1 MDEIKKKDQSY
12 YILTDDTTTYII
24 IRDLKLKQSD
34 IKIKDYKNLTLVF
47 DFENLTKKLE
57 PKKLRD
63 FIDINNKPKNII
75 IKNCVV
81 QNISNFFENLDLD
94 LDLLY
99 ISDELYCMS
108 PNLQILF
115 ENVKVKKF
123 VLKKMKI
130 NSKFQLNKFLEF
142 ILKIGCEKL
151 YLEDIYIEL
160 LIKKNKEDK
169 NYNELEQYITFE
181 NGAFYIIK
189 NEEKK
194 ELNIRKLKMKD
205 CPLFAINDDTF
216 KNINN
221 NKEISI
227 DIDENSLL
235 NPNIILKFKVKE
247 GYSDICFDLDSYKI
261 NEDENN
267 DYIKCIEYIFK
278 IIIDNKD
285 NIKFNKIKFK
295 NFDITKY
302 EYITGENLTFIKEKN
317 WIFNKEEEE
326 KKKKFEEFEETIKKK
341 IKNNLDKLSD
351 VKELR
356 FDNCSNHFIQLI
368 LLLISNNNKSEY
380 NLDYLKIKKC
390 GKEYLDLTNI
400 LSLNI
405 KKFILFD
412 NPLKIDHENENLGKI
427 ENLTIKINS
436 LEHYCKSNNLDYY
449 RTIEIIVDL
458 ISNEN
463 FNKNLCFEMNAL
475 PVIMTFLV
483 ASKLEQNLNSK
494 NKNIPIY
501 FEFLPENLE
510 NEVDESKKMT
520 TIKNGII
527 KRDQIIKES
536 FKLKGLDEKM
546 TITLKKNNIKN
557 KLENYENYYYMVKTL
572 ERGKHLKS
580 DFGRDIFNLS
590 DDYKRFFYYNKIN
603 NIKFENCLFSN
614 FASLRLNPNQIS
626 ETIIDLIRET
636 HKNYSFDMK
645 SLKEI
650 FFKNKFAED
659 LTFIIKYLSLKDNQV
674 ISSDII
680 EFIKNFGIFLDN
692 LMYLFDRFN
701 KYSNNITLVFHNI
714 KERKEFYC
722 LISILMVIL
731 DQKNFEQKTYYF
743 HEKENKFR
751 LPSQKE
757 LIKKIGGYF
766 IKKVD
771 ENEQEICS
779 TIFNYY
785 YTSDEEKEMFGDFE
799 NKKKYITF
807 GSYKFQ
813 IDYEFCKEWDI
824 IMK

>member
-341 IKNNLDKLSD
+341 N
-351 VKELR
+351 
-356 FDNCSNHFIQLI
+356 
-368 LLLISNNNKSEY
+368 
-380 NLDYLKIKKC
+380 
-390 GKEYLDLTNI
+390 
-400 LSLNI
+400 
-405 KKFILFD
+405 
-412 NPLKIDHENENLGKI
+412 
-427 ENLTIKINS
+427 
-436 LEHYCKSNNLDYY
+436 
-449 RTIEIIVDL
+449 
-458 ISNEN
+458 
-463 FNKNLCFEMNAL
+463 
-475 PVIMTFLV
+475 
-483 ASKLEQNLNSK
+483 
-494 NKNIPIY
+494 
-501 FEFLPENLE
+501 
-510 NEVDESKKMT
+510 
-520 TIKNGII
+520 
-527 KRDQIIKES
+527 
-536 FKLKGLDEKM
+536 
-546 TITLKKNNIKN
+546 
-557 KLENYENYYYMVKTL
+557 
-572 ERGKHLKS
+572 
-580 DFGRDIFNLS
+580 
-590 DDYKRFFYYNKIN
+590 
-603 NIKFENCLFSN
+603 
-614 FASLRLNPNQIS
+614 
-626 ETIIDLIRET
+626 
-636 HKNYSFDMK
+636 
-645 SLKEI
+645 
-650 FFKNKFAED
+650 
-659 LTFIIKYLSLKDNQV
+659 
-674 ISSDII
+674 
-680 EFIKNFGIFLDN
+680 
-692 LMYLFDRFN
+692 
-701 KYSNNITLVFHNI
+701 
-714 KERKEFYC
+714 
-722 LISILMVIL
+722 
-731 DQKNFEQKTYYF
+731 
-743 HEKENKFR
+743 
-751 LPSQKE
+751 
-757 LIKKIGGYF
+757 
-766 IKKVD
+766 
-771 ENEQEICS
+771 
-779 TIFNYY
+779 
-785 YTSDEEKEMFGDFE
+785 
-799 NKKKYITF
+799 
-807 GSYKFQ
+807 
-813 IDYEFCKEWDI
+813 
-824 IMK
+824 